1 MKSMSNFLWFTVTVM
16 AGRCFAP
23 LDAVDVI
30 VVSPTEV
37 ERYKN
42 SHSPVIKPTLQQVR
56 VVYEAT

>member
-1 MKSMSNFLWFTVTVM
+1 MKSMSNSLWFTVTVM

-30 VVSPTEV
+30 GVSPNEV

-42 SHSPVIKPTLQQVR
+42 SHSPVIKPAPQQLR